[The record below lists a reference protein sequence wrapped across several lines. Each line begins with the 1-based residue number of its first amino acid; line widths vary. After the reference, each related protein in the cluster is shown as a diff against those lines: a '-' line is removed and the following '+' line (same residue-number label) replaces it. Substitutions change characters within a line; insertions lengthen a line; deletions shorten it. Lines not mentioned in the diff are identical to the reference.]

1 MNGSNH
7 YKEIKDSI
15 KRLRRKTDEQLDKRI
30 LEDTLATF
38 AEEIPRRTGWQLFF
52 SSKIT
57 RIAAAA
63 VILVVIVIVAQ
74 KYVAVKKG
82 PAEGESIVPAA
93 KENKPA
99 AIEEAAALASQEA
112 AAVKSAET
120 TARQDSAKL
129 EEELRQ
135 IVPLVSANDA
145 NGLAKMLANAGAESR
160 LAAIVYL
167 ANMGNQRSVDILD
180 KLSAGL
186 GTNEPNNIFAVT
198 SAVLKKRLESKAVDS
213 NKPKLAEKKT
223 KTYEFVPR
231 GVLSGLVTD
240 ANTAL
245 PVADAAV
252 KLLNPPLA
260 DSANSDANGFYFFD
274 KVEHPGDYNIAVL
287 SKEYIGEVSAIQIR
301 RENLSDRPA
310 SGGLVAD
317 FRLKKAC
324 MLELMVD
331 SEANEP
337 VPGAEVFI
345 TSDVENGK
353 IIDTEFEQATDEKGV
368 LLLGGLKKGRYNI
381 IIIDRVPDMND
392 ISRLVPDFAP
402 QHTQVELENPLV
414 PERRKITLTKGFEVD
429 SLVRF
434 ASGLPAADLKISAMP
449 AWWLLPFTIQDY
461 TTDFE
466 GKFTLERITA
476 GTYRIKV
483 KKPSDADIL
492 TINTE
497 LPPHEQHL
505 IITLSQD
512 SNAPDPNVVS
522 AQNPL

>member
-1 MNGSNH
+1 MNGLNH
-7 YKEIKDSI
+7 YKEIEDSI
-15 KRLRRKTDEQLDKRI
+15 RRLRRKTDEQLDKRI

-38 AEEIPRRTGWQLFF
+38 AEEMPRRTGWQLFF
-52 SSKIT
+52 SNKIT

-82 PAEGESIVPAA
+82 PAEGESIIPAA
-93 KENKPA
+93 KENKTA
-99 AIEEAAALASQEA
+99 AIEEAGKIDLPLE
-112 AAVKSAET
+112 SAET
-120 TARQDSAKL
+120 MARQDSAKL
-129 EEELRQ
+129 EEELKQ
-135 IVPLVSANDA
+135 IIPLISANDA

-186 GTNEPNNIFAVT
+186 GTKEPNNIFAVT
-198 SAVLKKRLESKAVDS
+198 SAVLKKRLEGKTVDS
-213 NKPKLAEKKT
+213 NKPELAEKKT
-223 KTYEFVPR
+223 KKYEFIPR
-231 GVLSGLVTD
+231 GVLSGLVAD

-245 PVADAAV
+245 PVANAAV
-252 KLLNPPLA
+252 ELSN
-260 DSANSDANGFYFFD
+260 DVTYSANSDANGFYFFD
-274 KVEHPGDYNIAVL
+274 EVEHLGDYNIAVL
-287 SKEYIGEVSAIQIR
+287 SKEYIGQTSAIQITQ
-301 RENLSDRPA
+301 ENLSDRPT

-317 FRLKKAC
+317 FRLEKAC
-324 MLELMVD
+324 MLELMVAD
-331 SEANEP
+331 EADEP
-337 VPGAEVFI
+337 VPDAKVFI
-345 TSDVENGK
+345 TSDAENNK
-353 IIDTEFEQATDEKGV
+353 IIDTGFEQTTDEKGV
-368 LLLGGLKKGRYNI
+368 LLLGGLKKGIYNI
-381 IIIDRVPDMND
+381 IIIDKVPDMND
-392 ISRLVPDFAP
+392 VSRLVPAFAP

-429 SLVRF
+429 GLVRF
-434 ASGLPAADLKISAMP
+434 AGGLPAADLKISAMP

-476 GTYRIKV
+476 GPYRIKV

-492 TINTE
+492 TINAE
-497 LPPHEQHL
+497 LPPHEQPL
-505 IITLSQD
+505 IITLPQD
-512 SNAPDPNVVS
+512 SNAPDPNVAS

>member
-7 YKEIKDSI
+7 YRKIEDSI

-52 SSKIT
+52 SNKIT

-63 VILVVIVIVAQ
+63 VILVVIVIAAQ

-82 PAEGESIVPAA
+82 PAEGESIIPAA
-93 KENKPA
+93 KENKTA
-99 AIEEAAALASQEA
+99 AIEEAGVLASQEA

-120 TARQDSAKL
+120 MARQDFAKL
-129 EEELRQ
+129 EEELKQ
-135 IVPLVSANDA
+135 IIPLVSANDA

-198 SAVLKKRLESKAVDS
+198 SAVLKKRLEGKTVDS
-213 NKPKLAEKKT
+213 NKPELAEKKT
-223 KTYEFVPR
+223 KKYEFVPR

-245 PVADAAV
+245 PVAGAAV
-252 KLLNPPLA
+252 KLLNDA
-260 DSANSDANGFYFFD
+260 AYTANSDANGFYFFD
-274 KVEHPGDYNIAVL
+274 EAEHPGDYNIAVL
-287 SKEYIGEVSAIQIR
+287 SKEYIGQTSAIQIAQ
-301 RENLSDRPA
+301 ENLSDTA
-310 SGGLVAD
+310 SGRLVAD
-317 FRLKKAC
+317 FRLQKAC
-324 MLELMVD
+324 SLELTVAD
-331 SEANEP
+331 EANEP

-345 TSDVENGK
+345 TSDAESNK
-353 IIDTEFEQATDEKGV
+353 IIDTGFEQATDEKGV
-368 LLLGGLKKGRYNI
+368 LLLGGLKKGIYNI

-414 PERRKITLTKGFEVD
+414 PERRKITLTKGFEVNG
-429 SLVRF
+429 LVQF
-434 ASGLPAADLKISAMP
+434 AGGLPATDLKISAMP
-449 AWWLLPFTIQDY
+449 AWWLLPFTIQNY

-466 GKFTLERITA
+466 GKFTLEHITA

-483 KKPSDADIL
+483 KKPSDANIL

-497 LPPHEQHL
+497 LPPHEQPL
-505 IITLSQD
+505 IITLPQD

>member
-7 YKEIKDSI
+7 YRKIEDSI

-38 AEEIPRRTGWQLFF
+38 AEEMPRRTGWQLFF
-52 SSKIT
+52 SNKIT

-63 VILVVIVIVAQ
+63 VILVVIIIAAQ

-82 PAEGESIVPAA
+82 PAEGESIIPAA

-99 AIEEAAALASQEA
+99 AIEEAGKTYLPVE
-112 AAVKSAET
+112 SAET

-129 EEELRQ
+129 EEELKQ
-135 IVPLVSANDA
+135 IIPLISANDA

-167 ANMGNQRSVDILD
+167 ANMGNQRSVEILD

-198 SAVLKKRLESKAVDS
+198 SAVLKKRLEGKAVDS

-223 KTYEFVPR
+223 KKYEFVPR

-245 PVADAAV
+245 PVVNAAV
-252 KLLNPPLA
+252 KFLNNVTY
-260 DSANSDANGFYFFD
+260 SANSDANGFYFFD
-274 KVEHPGDYNIAVL
+274 RVEHPGDYNIAVL
-287 SKEYIGEVSAIQIR
+287 SKEYIGEASAIRIT

-317 FRLKKAC
+317 FRLQKAC
-324 MLELMVD
+324 MLELMVA

-337 VPGAEVFI
+337 VPGAEVFV
-345 TSDVENGK
+345 TSDAESNK
-353 IIDTEFEQATDEKGV
+353 IIDTGFEQATDEKGV

-392 ISRLVPDFAP
+392 ISRLWSDFAP

-429 SLVRF
+429 GLVRF
-434 ASGLPAADLKISAMP
+434 AGGLPATDLKISAMP

-466 GKFTLERITA
+466 GKFTLEHITA

-497 LPPHEQHL
+497 LPPHEQPL
-505 IITLSQD
+505 IITLPQD

>member
-1 MNGSNH
+1 MNSSNH
-7 YKEIKDSI
+7 YRKIEDSI
-15 KRLRRKTDEQLDKRI
+15 KRLRRKTDEQLDKKI

-38 AEEIPRRTGWQLFF
+38 AEEMPRRTGWQLFF

-82 PAEGESIVPAA
+82 PAEGESIIPAA
-93 KENKPA
+93 KENKTA
-99 AIEEAAALASQEA
+99 AIEEAGKTDLLVE
-112 AAVKSAET
+112 SART

-129 EEELRQ
+129 EEELKQ
-135 IVPLVSANDA
+135 IIPLISANDA

-167 ANMGNQRSVDILD
+167 ANMGNQRSVEILD

-186 GTNEPNNIFAVT
+186 GTKEPNNIFAVT
-198 SAVLKKRLESKAVDS
+198 SAVLKKRLEGKAVDS

-223 KTYEFVPR
+223 KKYEFVPR

-245 PVADAAV
+245 PIANAAV
-252 KLLNPPLA
+252 KLLNNVTY
-260 DSANSDANGFYFFD
+260 SANSGANGFYFFD
-274 KVEHPGDYNIAVL
+274 RVEHPGDYNIAVL
-287 SKEYIGEVSAIQIR
+287 SKEYIGEASAIQITQK
-301 RENLSDRPA
+301 NLSGRPA

-317 FRLKKAC
+317 FRLEKAC

-337 VPGAEVFI
+337 VPGAEVFV
-345 TSDVENGK
+345 TSDAESNK
-353 IIDTEFEQATDEKGV
+353 IIYTGFEQTTDEKGV
-368 LLLGGLKKGRYNI
+368 LLLGGLKKGIYNI

-414 PERRKITLTKGFEVD
+414 PEHRKITLTKGFEVD
-429 SLVRF
+429 GLVRF
-434 ASGLPAADLKISAMP
+434 AGGLPAADLKISAMP
-449 AWWLLPFTIQDY
+449 AWWLLPFTIQNY

-466 GKFTLERITA
+466 GKFTLEHITA
-476 GTYRIKV
+476 GTYRIRV

-492 TINTE
+492 TINAE
-497 LPPHEQHL
+497 LPPHEQPL
-505 IITLSQD
+505 IITLPQD
-512 SNAPDPNVVS
+512 SNVPDPNVVS

>member
-7 YKEIKDSI
+7 YKEIEDSI

-52 SSKIT
+52 SNKIT

-63 VILVVIVIVAQ
+63 VILVVIVIAAQ

-82 PAEGESIVPAA
+82 RSVVIPAA
-93 KENKPA
+93 KENKTA
-99 AIEEAAALASQEA
+99 AIEEAGALASQEA
-112 AAVKSAET
+112 AAVESART

-129 EEELRQ
+129 EEGLKQ
-135 IVPLVSANDA
+135 IILLVSANDA

-167 ANMGNQRSVDILD
+167 ANMGNQRSVEILD

-186 GTNEPNNIFAVT
+186 GTKGPNNIFAVT
-198 SAVLKKRLESKAVDS
+198 SAVLKKRLEGKTVDS

-223 KTYEFVPR
+223 KKYEFVPR

-245 PVADAAV
+245 PVANAAV
-252 KLLNPPLA
+252 KLLNNVTY
-260 DSANSDANGFYFFD
+260 SANSDANGFYFFD
-274 KVEHPGDYNIAVL
+274 RVEHPGDYNIAVL
-287 SKEYIGEVSAIQIR
+287 SKEYIGEVSAIQITQK
-301 RENLSDRPA
+301 NLSDRPA
-310 SGGLVAD
+310 SGRLVAD
-317 FRLKKAC
+317 FRLEKAC

-331 SEANEP
+331 SEVNEP
-337 VPGAEVFI
+337 VPGAEVFV
-345 TSDVENGK
+345 TSDAENNK
-353 IIDTEFEQATDEKGV
+353 IIDTGFEQTTDEKGV
-368 LLLGGLKKGRYNI
+368 LLLGGLKKGIYNI
-381 IIIDRVPDMND
+381 IIIDIVPDMND
-392 ISRLVPDFAP
+392 ISRLWSDFAP

-429 SLVRF
+429 GLVRF
-434 ASGLPAADLKISAMP
+434 AGGLPAADLKISAMP
-449 AWWLLPFTIQDY
+449 AWWLLPFTIQNY
-461 TTDFE
+461 TTDAE

-497 LPPHEQHL
+497 LPPHEQPL
-505 IITLSQD
+505 IITLPQD

>member
-7 YKEIKDSI
+7 YRKIEDSI

-52 SSKIT
+52 SNKIT
-57 RIAAAA
+57 RIAAAT
-63 VILVVIVIVAQ
+63 VILVVIVIAAQ

-82 PAEGESIVPAA
+82 PAEGESIIPAA
-93 KENKPA
+93 KENKTA
-99 AIEEAAALASQEA
+99 AIEEAGKTDLPVE
-112 AAVKSAET
+112 SART

-129 EEELRQ
+129 EEELKQ
-135 IVPLVSANDA
+135 IILLVSANDA

-167 ANMGNQRSVDILD
+167 ANMGNQRSVEILD

-186 GTNEPNNIFAVT
+186 GTKEPNNIFAVT
-198 SAVLKKRLESKAVDS
+198 SAVLKKRLEGKTVDS

-223 KTYEFVPR
+223 KKYEFVPR

-245 PVADAAV
+245 PVANAAV
-252 KLLNPPLA
+252 KLLNNVTY
-260 DSANSDANGFYFFD
+260 SANSDANGFYFFD
-274 KVEHPGDYNIAVL
+274 GVEHPGDYNIAVL
-287 SKEYIGEVSAIQIR
+287 SKEYIGEVSAIRITQK
-301 RENLSDRPA
+301 NLSDRPA
-310 SGGLVAD
+310 SGRLVAD
-317 FRLKKAC
+317 FRLEKAC

-345 TSDVENGK
+345 TSDAENNK
-353 IIDTEFEQATDEKGV
+353 IIDTGFEQATDEKGV
-368 LLLGGLKKGRYNI
+368 LLLGGLKKGIYNI

-392 ISRLVPDFAP
+392 ISRLVPAFAS
-402 QHTQVELENPLV
+402 QHTQVELKNPLV

-429 SLVRF
+429 GLVRF
-434 ASGLPAADLKISAMP
+434 AGGLPAADLKISAMP
-449 AWWLLPFTIQDY
+449 AWWLLPFTIRDY

-492 TINTE
+492 TINAE
-497 LPPHEQHL
+497 LPPHEQPL
-505 IITLSQD
+505 IITLPRD

-522 AQNPL
+522 AVNPL

>member
-7 YKEIKDSI
+7 YRKIEDSI
-15 KRLRRKTDEQLDKRI
+15 RRLRRKTDEQLDKKI

-38 AEEIPRRTGWQLFF
+38 AEEMPRRTGWQLFF

-63 VILVVIVIVAQ
+63 VILVVIVIAAQ
-74 KYVAVKKG
+74 KYIAVKKG
-82 PAEGESIVPAA
+82 PAEGESIIPAA
-93 KENKPA
+93 KENKTA
-99 AIEEAAALASQEA
+99 AIEQADKIVLPLE
-112 AAVKSAET
+112 SAET
-120 TARQDSAKL
+120 MAGQDSAKL
-129 EEELRQ
+129 EEELKQ
-135 IVPLVSANDA
+135 IIPLISANDA
-145 NGLAKMLANAGAESR
+145 NGLAKMLVNAGAESR

-186 GTNEPNNIFAVT
+186 GTKEPNNIFAVT
-198 SAVLKKRLESKAVDS
+198 SAVLKKRLEGKTVDS

-223 KTYEFVPR
+223 KKYEFIPR

-245 PVADAAV
+245 PVPNAAV
-252 KLLNPPLA
+252 KLLNNVTY
-260 DSANSDANGFYFFD
+260 SANSDANGFYFFAE
-274 KVEHPGDYNIAVL
+274 VEHPGDYNIAVL
-287 SKEYIGEVSAIQIR
+287 SKEYIGEASAIRITQ
-301 RENLSDRPA
+301 ENLSDRPA

-317 FRLKKAC
+317 FRLEKAC

-337 VPGAEVFI
+337 VPGAEVFV
-345 TSDVENGK
+345 TSDAENNK
-353 IIDTEFEQATDEKGV
+353 IIDTGFEQATDEKGV
-368 LLLGGLKKGRYNI
+368 LLLGGLKKGIYNI

-392 ISRLVPDFAP
+392 ISRLVPAFAP
-402 QHTQVELENPLV
+402 QHAQVELESPLV

-429 SLVRF
+429 GLVRF
-434 ASGLPAADLKISAMP
+434 ADGLPAADLKISAMP
-449 AWWLLPFTIQDY
+449 AWWLLPFTIQNY

-492 TINTE
+492 TINAE
-497 LPPHEQHL
+497 LPPHEQPL
-505 IITLSQD
+505 IITLPQD
-512 SNAPDPNVVS
+512 SNAPDPNIVS
-522 AQNPL
+522 AQNLL